1 MPATAARSSQSLN
14 PWVVCAAAWIIPGG
28 GHLLVGRVG
37 KGFVFLVTLV
47 AMFTTGLL
55 LKGRIFP
62 FELSDPLVALAAI
75 ANMGI
80 GAPYL
85 VARGLGSGVG
95 DVLAVTFEYG
105 NSFAIVA
112 GLLNMLVVLDAYDT
126 VRGLK

>member
-1 MPATAARSSQSLN
+1 MLATVVRSSQSHN
-14 PWVVCAAAWIIPGG
+14 PWVVCAAAWIVPGG
-28 GHLLVGRVG
+28 GHLLLGRVG
-37 KGFVFLVTLV
+37 KGLVFLVTLV

-85 VARGLGSGVG
+85 VALGLGSGVG

-112 GLLNMLVVLDAYDT
+112 GLLNMLVVLDAYDMA
-126 VRGLK
+126 RGLK

>member
-1 MPATAARSSQSLN
+1 MLAPAARSSQSHN
-14 PWVVCAAAWIIPGG
+14 PWLVCAAAWIVPGG
-28 GHLLVGRVG
+28 GHLLLGRVG
-37 KGFVFLVTLV
+37 KGFVLLVTLV
-47 AMFTTGLL
+47 VMFTTGLL

-85 VARGLGSGVG
+85 VALGLGSGVG

-112 GLLNMLVVLDAYDT
+112 GLLNMLVVLDAYDMA
-126 VRGLK
+126 RGLK